1 MNQWNEQLN
10 RQTAQVISEKIYLE
24 EVEIVGCKLLSLHK
38 VHEPSN
44 LVVLTTRIG
53 LYSQLRDDVYPK
65 SHTQK
70 MQLDMDMVHSQF
82 RIQY

>member
-53 LYSQLRDDVYPK
+53 LYSQVRDDVYPK

-82 RIQY
+82 RIQF

>member
-1 MNQWNEQLN
+1 MNQWNEQIN
-10 RQTAQVISEKIYLE
+10 RQTAQSISEKNYLE
-24 EVEIVGCKLLSLHK
+24 EAEIVGCKLLSLHK